1 MKYLG
6 TFKVMG
12 NGVMGDGFTFT
23 SKRTAIKTMR
33 KIAMGN
39 ANKNIKALADVIVN
53 DCDNGGCSQAIYN
66 YLLAEKELAL

>member
-12 NGVMGDGFTFT
+12 NGTMGDGFTFT

-39 ANKNIKALADVIVN
+39 ATPTNNVVVEVSNADNVVYRAMIAKS
-53 DCDNGGCSQAIYN
+53 GHTI
-66 YLLAEKELAL
+66 LM

>member
-33 KIAMGN
+33 KIAVGN
-39 ANKNIKALADVIVN
+39 ATPTNNVVVEVSNADNVVYRAMIAKS
-53 DCDNGGCSQAIYN
+53 GYTI
-66 YLLAEKELAL
+66 LM

>member
-39 ANKNIKALADVIVN
+39 ETPTNNVVVEVSNADNVVYRAMIAKS
-53 DCDNGGCSQAIYN
+53 GYTI
-66 YLLAEKELAL
+66 LM